1 MWINQCRNIWM
12 SYSKLLHFRDSL
24 SDAMIIINFVSG
36 SFVVFASSEVDRS
49 AHRQTHTHAQTHIH
63 ACICANTHTH
73 VNIHRTRQMIRL
85 SSCYWEQESREIKDF
100 SGNL

>member
-1 MWINQCRNIWM
+1 MWINQCRNIWT

-49 AHRQTHTHAQTHIH
+49 AHRQTHTCT
-63 ACICANTHTH
+63 NTHTRMH
-73 VNIHRTRQMIRL
+73 MRKHTYTCEHTQNETDDQAFFLLLGTRVTRNQRL
-85 SSCYWEQESREIKDF
+85 
-100 SGNL
+100 